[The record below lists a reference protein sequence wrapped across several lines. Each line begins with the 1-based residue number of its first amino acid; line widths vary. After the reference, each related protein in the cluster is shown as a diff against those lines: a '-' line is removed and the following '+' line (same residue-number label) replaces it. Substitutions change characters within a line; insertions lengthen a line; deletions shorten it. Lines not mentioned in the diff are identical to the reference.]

1 MKTLDDLLL
10 LGAPRLYQVCDPVL
24 PEELPLST
32 ASGKEGKKKIKKP
45 PLYAKRREGG

>member
-32 ASGKEGKKKIKKP
+32 QV
-45 PLYAKRREGG
+45 AKRGRRK